1 MTKIIESAGG
11 FVAIEVE
18 GEGTSEFVELKLAE
32 SDDLP
37 AAVRKALDANA
48 DTLIFERDQ
57 DEPIVKLAKGRSH
70 MRLVLSKNRK
80 VEVSVRYEHETKM
93 REFAPS
99 ATVFKV
105 LQWAISKKGYN
116 LDPVTAAKANLIL
129 PGADEPM
136 PRERTI
142 GSYVARGDKTL
153 TVDLTLRD
161 FTNG

>member
-1 MTKIIESAGG
+1 MNEIIESAGG

-18 GEGTSEFVELKLAE
+18 SEGASDVVELKLAE
-32 SDDLP
+32 TGDLQ
-37 AAVRKALDANA
+37 AAVHKALGVDA

-57 DEPIVKLAKGRSH
+57 DEPIVKLAKGRKNV
-70 MRLVLSKNRK
+70 RLVLSKNRK
-80 VEVSVRYEHETKM
+80 IEVSVRYEHETKM

-129 PGADEPM
+129 PRADEPM

-142 GSYVARGDKTL
+142 GSYVARGGKTL
-153 TVDLTLRD
+153 IVDLTLRD